1 MQIKFS
7 DSKNTTLEAIAVNG
21 VGTYFQGAQRDSLEI
36 QLDPKSITF
45 DALNTLTGTA
55 ANVAHLT
62 LIDGDKQYAHDNY
75 VLRKELALKSVPT
88 MDGKSTED
96 RLCVT
101 LCQLSALEQVQ
112 QKQQAQ
118 IDALTLAQLG
128 VK

>member
-1 MQIKFS
+1 MLFR
-7 DSKNTTLEAIAVNG
+7 NAYRRRL
-21 VGTYFQGAQRDSLEI
+21 YSLEI
-36 QLDPKSITF
+36 QLAKDTISF
-45 DALNTLTGTA
+45 DALDKLTGTA
-55 ANVAHLT
+55 ANTAHLT

-75 VLRKELALKSVPT
+75 VLRKELALKSVVTTPVT
-88 MDGKSTED
+88 ADKPEQTED

-101 LCQLSALEQVQ
+101 LCQLSTLEQVQ